1 MFYICC
7 YKYVFF
13 LFYQLKKRNMTKKEA
28 VEWYSSLPD
37 DSRMKLQREFD
48 LIYDNLGS
56 RETKFFRWIKSFR
69 KSKQKEYYL

>member
-1 MFYICC
+1 
-7 YKYVFF
+7 
-13 LFYQLKKRNMTKKEA
+13 MTKIEA
-28 VEWYSSLPD
+28 AKWYGSLPD

-56 RETKFFRWIKSFR
+56 RETKFFRWIKSFN